1 MARSVAPIH
10 RCIVFRRLHRLQIGI
25 PRMTSID
32 IALFCG
38 QLVSAWAAGFTGGF
52 IITRFKE
59 AMSHAT

>member
-1 MARSVAPIH
+1 
-10 RCIVFRRLHRLQIGI
+10 
-25 PRMTSID
+25 MTSTD